1 MKRRHIVLAAAIAA
15 CNLGGSAFAADVKF
29 PTKPVQ
35 MIVPYPVGQGI
46 DIISR
51 ILAAE
56 LAKEWGQAVYIDNR
70 AGGASI
76 PGMIAGRDAPADGHV
91 LTVTSVGPMA
101 INPAVYPKLAYDP
114 LKDYVLVNGVYSVPL
129 LILATPASNI
139 KTLKDL
145 VDEAKK
151 KPGTL
156 NMGIAGTATIQHV
169 AAEAWKRLAN
179 VDVHSVLYK
188 GSAPMIT
195 DMLGGHVVLG
205 IDSVPAVLQHIKS
218 DKLRALAI
226 TTSTRAPQLPN
237 VPTVAESGFPGF
249 ESVGWVGVLA
259 PRGTPAATTEKISAD
274 IRKALANPEVQKK
287 IAENGAVVDARDS
300 KEWAAFVA
308 REVATMRE
316 TVRNAQIKVD

>member
-1 MKRRHIVLAAAIAA
+1 MKKRHFLVAATLAAFGLCNAA
-15 CNLGGSAFAADVKF
+15 LAADVKF

-35 MIVPYPVGQGI
+35 MIVPYPAGQGV
-46 DIISR
+46 DIIAR
-51 ILAAE
+51 ILAEE
-56 LAKEWGQAVYIDNR
+56 LSKEWKQAVYIDNK

-76 PGMIAGRDAPADGHV
+76 PGMIAGRDAAPDGHV
-91 LTVTSVGPMA
+91 LTMTSVGAVA

-114 LKDYVLVNGVYSVPL
+114 LKDYVMVNGVYSVPL
-129 LILATPASNI
+129 LILATPGSNI
-139 KTLKDL
+139 KTLKEL

-151 KPGTL
+151 NPGKL
-156 NMGIAGTATIQHV
+156 DMGIAGTATIQHV

-179 VDVHSVLYK
+179 VDVNSVLYK

-195 DMLGGHVVLG
+195 DMLGEHIKLG
-205 IDSVPAVLQHIKS
+205 IDSVPAVLPHIKS
-218 DKLRALAI
+218 DKLRALAV

-249 ESVGWVGVLA
+249 DSVGWVGILA
-259 PRGTPAATTEKISAD
+259 PRDTPRAITDKISAD
-274 IRKALANPEVQKK
+274 IRKALASAGVQKK

-308 REVATMRE
+308 KEITTMRD
-316 TVRNAQIKVD
+316 TVRKAAIKID